1 LLRLRRSLWS
11 KPTKRPKL
19 DETLERKQALEL
31 EEGVLTSVKAL
42 LAKEHKRKLTKDAKI
57 ANLVGKLS
65 KEIPNKVIQE
75 SLKTLFV

>member
-1 LLRLRRSLWS
+1 MLRLRRSLWS
-11 KPTKRPKL
+11 KPTKRPK
-19 DETLERKQALEL
+19 LERKQALEL

-57 ANLVGKLS
+57 ANLVGNLS
-65 KEIPNKVIQE
+65 KEIPNEVIQE

>member
-1 LLRLRRSLWS
+1 M
-11 KPTKRPKL
+11 

-42 LAKEHKRKLTKDAKI
+42 LAEEHKRKLTKDAKI
-57 ANLVGKLS
+57 ANLVEKLS
-65 KEIPNKVIQE
+65 KEIPNEVIQE